1 MTFGDEPRLNLPF
14 TGFASF
20 LRTPICDDLTKLDAD
35 VAVLG
40 VPFDEGTTWKPGS
53 RLAPR
58 RIREMAVRFASLGVS
73 RAAGYYDMDEGQRFL
88 EQELRD
94 GRIVD
99 CGDVDVL
106 YTNPEGTFAN
116 VTRAVRAI
124 LAAGAFPLVI
134 GGDHAISF
142 PVVRAYEQPLQVVHF
157 DAHID
162 FSPFVHG
169 VQFANTQPMRH
180 IALLPQVTRIV
191 QVGIRSLRNAEEDI
205 VDSRSAGNDILSVT
219 QCRRLGVPGFL
230 ELMGRGPTYVSI
242 DIDALDMPLVPGC
255 SSAEIGGFT
264 YDELRGLLFGLAR
277 STQVVGFDL
286 VEVNPMVDVASDNTS
301 LLAAQLIIEFL
312 GRIRQPLT
320 QAAHANSVAGSAR
333 DGAD

>member
-1 MTFGDEPRLNLPF
+1 MTFGGEPRLNLPF
-14 TGFASF
+14 TGVVTF
-20 LRTPICDDLTKLDAD
+20 LRTPVCSDLATLDAD

-53 RLAPR
+53 RMAPR
-58 RIREMAVRFASLGVS
+58 RIREMAVRFASLGSS
-73 RAAGYYDMDEGQRFL
+73 RAMGYFDLDEGTRFL
-88 EQELRD
+88 EHELRNN
-94 GRIVD
+94 RIVD

-116 VTRAVRAI
+116 VTRSVSAI
-124 LAAGAFPLVI
+124 LEHGAFPLVL

-142 PVVRAYEQPLQVVHF
+142 PVVRAFEHPLQVVHF

-162 FSPFVHG
+162 YSPFVHG

-180 IALLPQVTRIV
+180 IALLPQVKRIV

-205 VDSRSAGNDILSVT
+205 VESRLHGNDILTVQ
-219 QCRRLGVPGFL
+219 QCRRLGVDGFL
-230 ELMGRGPTYVSI
+230 ELIGAGPTYVSI
-242 DIDALDMPLVPGC
+242 DIDVLDMPLVPGC

-264 YDELRGLLFGLAR
+264 YEELRQLLFGLAR
-277 STQVVGFDL
+277 SVDVVGFDL

-301 LLAAQLIIEFL
+301 LLAAQLAIEFL
-312 GRIRQPLT
+312 GRIRAVLKGGRSQCSDI
-320 QAAHANSVAGSAR
+320 A
-333 DGAD
+333 